1 MSDSAEVIVV
11 DELFPGAYQMDGE
24 TYTGEELVKY
34 ARDHQCSTIII
45 DDIRD
50 KSETNI
56 KS

>member
-1 MSDSAEVIVV
+1 
-11 DELFPGAYQMDGE
+11 MDGE

-56 KS
+56 RS